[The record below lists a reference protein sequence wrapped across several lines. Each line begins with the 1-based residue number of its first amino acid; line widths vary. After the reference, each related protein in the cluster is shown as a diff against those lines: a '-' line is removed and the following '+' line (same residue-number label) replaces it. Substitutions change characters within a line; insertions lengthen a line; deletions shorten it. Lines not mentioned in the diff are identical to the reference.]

1 MKKIKEFFMN
11 QRAMFDG
18 WRFSIKAMTT
28 HHLCAKIFYGWQ
40 HYKYAKKYAER
51 RNNIDRKA
59 YYVLPFGDETLLVA
73 NRIELQALKDK
84 GVVKKDLNHK
94 DFLEQAYYRVV
105 SNGVKKEF

>member
-1 MKKIKEFFMN
+1 MKKFFTY
-11 QRAMFDG
+11 QLAMLQG
-18 WRFSIKAMTT
+18 WWFSVRSLQTNF
-28 HHLCAKIFYGWQ
+28 LCAKVFYGWQ